1 MGMPFE
7 NPLETLETPRLRLR
21 PFAATDAARVQE
33 LLAVKDIADGTLTI
47 PYPYPEGAAE
57 QWIATHGPKWAEG
70 KLAIWA
76 MADRD
81 SDDVAGAISL
91 RLVMAHRRAE
101 AGYWVARDRWG
112 QGLATEALRAV
123 LAYGFG
129 TLELH
134 RIEAHHF
141 TQNPGSGRVMQKVGM
156 RHEGRVR
163 GAVFRHGVPRDL
175 ELYGILREDPRS

>member
-1 MGMPFE
+1 MPFDA
-7 NPLETLETPRLRLR
+7 PLPTLETPRLRLR
-21 PFAATDAARVQE
+21 PFRVTDGPRVQE
-33 LLAVKDIADGTLTI
+33 LLAVKEIADGTLTI
-47 PYPYPEGAAE
+47 PYPYPEGAAVE
-57 QWIATHGPKWAEG
+57 WISTHGPKWAEA

-76 MADRD
+76 MADLT
-81 SDDVAGAISL
+81 SDEVTGAISL
-91 RLVMAHRRAE
+91 RLVLVHRRAE

-123 LAYGFG
+123 LEFGFG
-129 TLELH
+129 ELGLH

-156 RHEGRVR
+156 RLEGRVR

>member
-1 MGMPFE
+1 MPFDS
-7 NPLETLETPRLRLR
+7 PLPTVDTPRLRLR
-21 PFAATDAARVQE
+21 AFTPSDAPTLQG
-33 LLAVKDIADGTLTI
+33 LLAVKEISDGTLTI
-47 PYPYPEGAAE
+47 PYPYPDGAALE
-57 QWIATHGPKWAEG
+57 WIATHAPKWAEG

-76 MADRD
+76 IADRD
-81 SDDVAGAISL
+81 TDAVVGAISL
-91 RLVMAHRRAE
+91 RLVKAHRRAE

-123 LAYGFG
+123 LQYGFE

-141 TQNPGSGRVMQKVGM
+141 AGNPSSGRVMQKVGM
-156 RHEGRVR
+156 QHEGRVR

-175 ELYGILREDPRS
+175 ELYGILHSDPRS